1 MSVSVIPFYLLQCHA
16 KATHWHPL
24 VTCQLNHLSISKRLT
39 GPSSSTAIT
48 QEQEHLIGRAPQL
61 AKPGCRGRPATGKKS
76 PVAGASQFKEGS
88 EGGQR
93 RRSNLPLFRSPRD
106 AAAPRLEVDSARPR
120 LRRRGRLCRRRH
132 SGGPGRRRG
141 YHVAL
146 LPPAGA
152 RILNLGCLMG
162 LEAHTT
168 PLVASRRSFLI

>member
-93 RRSNLPLFRSPRD
+93 RRSNFPLFRSPRD
-106 AAAPRLEVDSARPR
+106 AAAPRLEVDSARGP
-120 LRRRGRLCRRRH
+120 GCAAVAVFVAAATV
-132 SGGPGRRRG
+132 GGPG
-141 YHVAL
+141 
-146 LPPAGA
+146 AG
-152 RILNLGCLMG
+152 
-162 LEAHTT
+162 EATT
-168 PLVASRRSFLI
+168 WPFSLQQGRAFSIWAA